1 MKNKIIKKAQEV
13 SEKQKTAQEKSML
26 RTEALA
32 NNLFEAIEKT
42 GLEVDGDLTVSE
54 VLDVLFRIGHN
65 FNKRALLSEF
75 EDDAIVVNMDPTKK
89 D

>member
-1 MKNKIIKKAQEV
+1 MNKRIVKKAQAV
-13 SEKQKTAQEKSML
+13 SGEPKTTQEKSML

-42 GLEVDGDLTVSE
+42 GLEVEGDLTVSE
-54 VLDVLFRIGHN
+54 VLDVLLRIGHN

-75 EDDAIVVNMDPTKK
+75 EDDAIVVNMNQKTDS
-89 D
+89 

>member
-1 MKNKIIKKAQEV
+1 MKKRIVKKAQDV
-13 SEKQKTAQEKSML
+13 SGQPKTTQEKSML

-42 GLEVDGDLTVSE
+42 GLEVEGDLTVSE
-54 VLDVLFRIGHN
+54 VLDVLLRIGHN

-75 EDDAIVVNMDPTKK
+75 EVDSIDVKDYESVV
-89 D
+89 